1 MRSVD
6 LNREVANRANWLS
19 WLVSTEPADR
29 KHAESS
35 LAEMYAAA
43 GMTPP
48 SHFFWFDSPFM
59 AAWAAGLL
67 KAPHDFIWQRLLEA
81 VARNKRERYFIERI
95 RAELCEKAGVT
106 NWESLLATAGGP
118 LDSPV
123 MAFNRAPRPAKS
135 LQGSLSIARVGL
147 YENVAD
153 ATRFYDDKDDLHR
166 SETHLRRVLSGQA
179 EWSTINPELSAYS
192 RYYSFSWM
200 AMDEAAADGRAAPPI
215 LAAAWNL
222 ARSAGPWWS
231 FSQSVVL
238 SDRPAE
244 MHLNEK
250 WLLHRGDGPAAL
262 YRDDSRLWAWNGHA
276 MREEWIL
283 HPENISARDLK
294 EFDVSFREYVAT
306 RVGSPKAVAKPKY
319 SSILKK
325 ELPRL
330 PEERA
335 AFLRKHNDG
344 RLPLFDRYVAGEHEK
359 VWNELVTL
367 GPAVREDPHAADA
380 LAVAYETMR
389 RVEANVR
396 TITERLQTIGYKGAH
411 EQMHEAPGRKAYKE
425 IERLEK
431 KAGTLPLSLRAFYEV
446 VGAVDWIGQHPSLA
460 PENDVVA
467 PDPLV
472 IFPLEDALQQCKA
485 GFVEDQAAIA
495 VAPDDLHKANTSGGE
510 PYEIAVPELGADGKL
525 LNERHDLY
533 FVEYL
538 RLVFRFGGFPGYDG
552 IDPVPEQLAQ
562 LRQGL
567 IPF

>member
-1 MRSVD
+1 
-6 LNREVANRANWLS
+6 LNSRANWLS
-19 WLVSTEPADR
+19 WLVSTEPANR
-29 KHAESS
+29 PRTESC
-35 LAEMYAAA
+35 LRDLYAAA
-43 GMTPP
+43 GLAVPG
-48 SHFFWFDSPFM
+48 HFFWFDSPFK
-59 AAWAAGLL
+59 AAWGVGLL
-67 KAPHDFIWQRLLEA
+67 KARHDLLWQRILDA
-81 VARNKRERYFIERI
+81 VGRNKREREFLERL
-95 RAELCEKAGVT
+95 RAEMCHGIGQRD
-106 NWESLLATAGGP
+106 WESVLALAGEP
-118 LDSPV
+118 VDSAV
-123 MAFNRAPRPAKS
+123 MAFNRAPGLGRS
-135 LQGSLSIARVGL
+135 LQVAVTIARMKL
-147 YENVAD
+147 YDNVAD
-153 ATRFYDDKDDLHR
+153 ATRIYDENDDLHR
-166 SETHLRRVLSGQA
+166 AEYHFRGALSGQA
-179 EWSTINPELSAYS
+179 GSSAINPVLLFHFSCQYPFS
-192 RYYSFSWM
+192 RM
-200 AMDEAAADGRAAPPI
+200 AMDEAAADGRGAPPI

-222 ARSAGPWWS
+222 ARLAGPWWP

-262 YRDDSRLWAWNGHA
+262 YRDGSPLWAWNGHA

-294 EFDVSFREYVAT
+294 QFDSSFREYVAT
-306 RVGSPKAVAKPKY
+306 RAGSPKAVAKPKY

-325 ELPRL
+325 ELPRAA
-330 PEERA
+330 EERIV
-335 AFLRKHNDG
+335 FLRKHNDG
-344 RLPLFDRYVAGEHEK
+344 RLPLFDRYVAGEHDR
-359 VWNELVTL
+359 VWNELVVL

-396 TITERLQTIGYKGAH
+396 TITERLQAIGYKGAR
-411 EQMHEAPGRKAYKE
+411 EQMHEAPGRNVYKG

-431 KAGTLPLSLRAFYEV
+431 KTGALPLSLRAFYDV

-460 PENDVVA
+460 PENDAVA

-510 PYEIAVPELGADGKL
+510 PYEIAAPELGADGKL
-525 LNERHDLY
+525 LNECHDLY

-552 IDPVPEQLAQ
+552 IDPVPEELAQ